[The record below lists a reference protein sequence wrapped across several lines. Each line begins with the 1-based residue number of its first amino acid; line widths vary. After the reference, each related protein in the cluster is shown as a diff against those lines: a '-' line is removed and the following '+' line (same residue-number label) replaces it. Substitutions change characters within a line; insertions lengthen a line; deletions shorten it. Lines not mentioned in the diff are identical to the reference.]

1 MGKKITQGE
10 YESLF
15 IGAAF
20 GLESRYAMVN
30 MVTGVSLVFGPSTP
44 LLYIFAMVYLMLHY
58 WADKFNFV
66 NVIKIPERTD
76 ASVAVA
82 ASSLLQPFIVFRLLM
97 SCWMFSNASIW
108 QGVNLIDNVLTW
120 VFVNIV
126 GDGSAANANIGSES
140 ILAALSCGTGE
151 VGYIL
156 IRAIMTVPH
165 VFLLCLFLVVW
176 MLIDRCIVPTMGAC
190 LVGAFPCFKSCC
202 SNHITIDTDDNS
214 KTFGEYINDG
224 ELAGAEIFDFASL
237 DSFKDDVAAELNAQK
252 LKRKLDTDLRYDVLR
267 IKTWMTSMLRK
278 TKRTK
283 LLLL

>member
-1 MGKKITQGE
+1 
-10 YESLF
+10 
-15 IGAAF
+15 
-20 GLESRYAMVN
+20 
-30 MVTGVSLVFGPSTP
+30 
-44 LLYIFAMVYLMLHY
+44 
-58 WADKFNFV
+58 
-66 NVIKIPERTD
+66 
-76 ASVAVA
+76 
-82 ASSLLQPFIVFRLLM
+82 
-97 SCWMFSNASIW
+97 MFSNASIW

-252 LKRKLDTDLRYDVLR
+252 LKRKLDTDLAIRRASYKDVDDLNAQ
-267 IKTWMTSMLRK
+267 KDKEDEALAVVNAEFETYASSSSGDESGTGSESGSESG
-278 TKRTK
+278 TGSESESESEADDDQ
-283 LLLL
+283 